1 MFSGSAYTCVF
12 DIMWSCTCSQWQGQ
26 YTLCLEASCRIQLF
40 WTFLGC
46 PRLRVNKARQR
57 HSSPP
62 FHPHHWFP
70 HLLAQAAI
78 LGLVLLQQGRPH
90 PRPLVHPLE
99 GIEGGNSNG
108 QAGKSTWLGC
118 CCSFSLLVER
128 NHKVFNHWCQQPTA
142 HRLCLF
148 LTVHKSW
155 NHSPLHSLINL
166 DLIKRTCVTLCCVS
180 AAQSEDSSEH
190 SPPSQLLT
198 AVSPHHYFSC
208 LTMFYSE
215 GYLWRLTHV
224 VFIGSHHMAL
234 CSCFATFAHCQ
245 QCWTIW

>member
-46 PRLRVNKARQR
+46 PRLRVNKAQQR

-99 GIEGGNSNG
+99 GIEVGNSNG
-108 QAGKSTWLGC
+108 QAGKSTWQGC
-118 CCSFSLLVER
+118 CCSFSLLLER
-128 NHKVFNHWCQQPTA
+128 NHKVFNHWCQQPSA

-190 SPPSQLLT
+190 LPPSQLLT

-215 GYLWRLTHV
+215 GYLWRLTHL